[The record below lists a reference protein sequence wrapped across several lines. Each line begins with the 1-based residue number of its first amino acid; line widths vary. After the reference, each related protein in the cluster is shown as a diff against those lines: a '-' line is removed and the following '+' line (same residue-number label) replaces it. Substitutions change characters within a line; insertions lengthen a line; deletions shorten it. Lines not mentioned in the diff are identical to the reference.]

1 MWAHFPP
8 RELREE
14 GSTPV
19 GDTTL
24 ASWMSLKGEVDN
36 ALGDLEPF
44 LRTGIR
50 NAREDSG
57 GRLTAHNVETE
68 RSWAVTEAVN
78 KLESSPI
85 AFLAPTRGLFSCV
98 SIDDKMPHAGAIHGQ
113 AKARRKADFGVGRQR
128 HKTLAT
134 IADSC

>member
-36 ALGDLEPF
+36 ALGDLEHSYEQVSATHEKIPV
-44 LRTGIR
+44 
-50 NAREDSG
+50 G
-57 GRLTAHNVETE
+57 G
-68 RSWAVTEAVN
+68 
-78 KLESSPI
+78 
-85 AFLAPTRGLFSCV
+85 
-98 SIDDKMPHAGAIHGQ
+98 
-113 AKARRKADFGVGRQR
+113 
-128 HKTLAT
+128 
-134 IADSC
+134 

>member
-50 NAREDSG
+50 KAREDSG

-68 RSWAVTEAVN
+68 RSWAVIEAVN
-78 KLESSPI
+78 KLESKPNCLPCTDKGVV
-85 AFLAPTRGLFSCV
+85 FLRLNRRQNAARRRHSR
-98 SIDDKMPHAGAIHGQ
+98 AG
-113 AKARRKADFGVGRQR
+113 KARRKADFGVGRQR
-128 HKTLAT
+128 DKTLAT

>member
-1 MWAHFPP
+1 
-8 RELREE
+8 
-14 GSTPV
+14 
-19 GDTTL
+19 
-24 ASWMSLKGEVDN
+24 MSLKGEVDN

-57 GRLTAHNVETE
+57 RRLTAHNVETE

-98 SIDDKMPHAGAIHGQ
+98 PIDDKMPHAGAGTPP
-113 AKARRKADFGVGRQR
+113 RL
-128 HKTLAT
+128 T
-134 IADSC
+134 